1 MTPMSQADPIVGTTS
16 AQLARIAARGPWDAE
31 GQVRPEAVQFAS
43 NLVSAVQKR
52 SGRGLVPDDVADLVD
67 RALDVAVPT
76 FPRIEGAGGVGLS
89 AHLLRQTTTRP
100 CPLVVFP
107 AGWTPVGWPLFEYA
121 YLTLAS
127 KGYHVLAYTPR
138 GIGWTAV
145 PGTDL
150 PWFGTS
156 EGTVDVA
163 GPWDRA
169 DGKKVLDYALDALEP
184 SGIAFMGESYGSGIS
199 QLVAAH
205 DDRVDVVVAL
215 STWGNL
221 ATSLYDN
228 GTRHLKAVEGLIG
241 LTGGEQAEK
250 FDEEAL
256 EILARFDEGV
266 DMDPV
271 VDWGTERAPESY
283 VGSREIPTF
292 FSNTWH
298 EGLFPVNQVLETFEK
313 LPRPK
318 RLNMWIG
325 DHAAPEGPG
334 LIAPPMPGAGP
345 NVPLREAYAWLD
357 HHLKGED
364 NGVDAWPEISNQVM
378 FTYVTTPGAGEGQN
392 VIVEPARRE
401 EKASWADVTTDTE
414 MLTLTDV
421 REGGDGALTHDLATG
436 WERGFTVGE
445 QPEVVAMDKLMT
457 TGQQEWSGNPKI
469 YRIDEIDGDHALAWS
484 TGPLLASRGGV
495 ARQIRGIPRVQV
507 TIDSSDETATVI
519 AYLLDVDESGTAR
532 IITHEPKTT
541 DSALPATVSWE
552 LQAAAYDVPDGHR
565 LMLVLDGMDPLYS
578 SANKVGAT
586 ITISAP
592 HGAPSCLELPLG

>member
-1 MTPMSQADPIVGTTS
+1 MSHGDPIVGTTS
-16 AQLARIAARGPWDAE
+16 EQLARIAVEGPWDAQ
-31 GQVRPEAVQFAS
+31 GQVRVEAVRFAS
-43 NLVSAVQKR
+43 NLVSAVRQRGGK
-52 SGRGLVPDDVADLVD
+52 GLVPDDVAELVS
-67 RALDVAVPT
+67 RALNVAVPT

-89 AHLLRQTTTRP
+89 AHLLRQTTSRP

-121 YLTLAS
+121 YLTLAW
-127 KGYHVLAYTPR
+127 KGYHVLAYSPR
-138 GIGWTAV
+138 GIGWSAA
-145 PGTDL
+145 PGTES

-169 DGKKVLDYALDALEP
+169 DGEKVLDFAIDALDP

-205 DDRVDVVVAL
+205 DERVDVVVAL

-221 ATSLYDN
+221 ATSWYHN
-228 GTRHLKAVEGLIG
+228 GTRHLKAVEALVA
-241 LTGGEQAEK
+241 LTGGADR
-250 FDEEAL
+250 FDDGAL
-256 EILARFDEGV
+256 EILAKFAEGA

-271 VDWGTERAPESY
+271 VEWGTERAPEHY
-283 VGSREIPTF
+283 VGRDIPTF

-298 EGLFPVNQVLETFEK
+298 DGLFPVNQVLETFEK

-345 NVPLREAYAWLD
+345 NKPLREAYAWLD
-357 HHLKGED
+357 HYLKDED

-378 FTYVTTPGAGEGQN
+378 FTYVTTPGSGNRRN

-401 EKASWADVTTDTE
+401 EKTSWADVTTDTE
-414 MLTLTDV
+414 VLTLTDE
-421 REGGDGALTHDLATG
+421 REGGDGALTPDRTAG
-436 WERGFTVGE
+436 WQRSFTVGDE
-445 QPEVVAMDKLMT
+445 PEVVAMDTLMT
-457 TGQQEWSGNPKI
+457 TGQGEWSGNPTI
-469 YRIDEIDGDHALAWS
+469 YRAGEIDRGRALVWS
-484 TGPLLASRGGV
+484 TGPLLAARGGV
-495 ARQIRGIPRVQV
+495 ARQIRGIPRVHV
-507 TIDSSDETATVI
+507 TVDSSDESATVI
-519 AYLLDVDESGTAR
+519 AYLLDVDENGSAR
-532 IITHEPKTT
+532 IITHEPKTIE
-541 DSALPATVSWE
+541 SGLPATISWE
-552 LQAAAYDVPDGHR
+552 LQAAAYDLPDGNR
-565 LMLVLDGMDPLYS
+565 LMLVFDGMDPRYS
-578 SANKVGAT
+578 SADKAGST

-592 HGAPSCLELPLG
+592 RGVPSWLELPLG

>member
-1 MTPMSQADPIVGTTS
+1 MTPMSQGDPIVGTTS
-16 AQLARIAARGPWDAE
+16 EQLARIAVQGPWDAQ

-43 NLVSAVQKR
+43 NLVSAVRKR
-52 SGRGLVPDDVADLVD
+52 SGKGLVPDDVDDLVN
-67 RALDVAVPT
+67 RALNVAVPT
-76 FPRIEGAGGVGLS
+76 FPRIEGAGGIGLS
-89 AHLLRQTTTRP
+89 AHMLRQTTTRP

-121 YLTLAS
+121 YLTLAW

-138 GIGWTAV
+138 GIGWTAT
-145 PGTDL
+145 PGTNL

-169 DGKKVLDYALDALEP
+169 DGKKVLDYAIDELAP

-228 GTRHLKAVEGLIG
+228 GTRHLKAVEALIG

-256 EILARFDEGV
+256 EILAKFAEGV

-271 VDWGTERAPESY
+271 VEWGTERAPERY
-283 VGSREIPTF
+283 VGSRDIPTF

-345 NVPLREAYAWLD
+345 NEPLREAYAWLD
-357 HHLKGED
+357 HYLKDED

-378 FTYVTTPGAGEGQN
+378 FTYVTTPGAGNGKN

-414 MLTLTDV
+414 VLVLTDE
-421 REGGDGALTHDLATG
+421 REGGDGVLTPDSTG
-436 WERGFTVGE
+436 GWQRSFTVGE
-445 QPEVVAMDKLMT
+445 EPEVVAMDKLMT
-457 TGQQEWSGNPKI
+457 TGQEEWSGNPKV
-469 YRIDEIDGDHALAWS
+469 YRIDEIDRGHALVWS
-484 TGPLLASRGGV
+484 TGPLLAARGGV
-495 ARQIRGIPRVQV
+495 ARQIRGIPRLQV
-507 TIDSSDETATVI
+507 TIDSTDESATVV
-519 AYLLDVDESGTAR
+519 AYLLDVDENGSAR

-541 DSALPATVSWE
+541 ESGLPATVSWE
-552 LQAAAYDVPDGHR
+552 LQAAAYDLPDGHR

-578 SANKVGAT
+578 SANKAGST
-586 ITISAP
+586 ITVSAP
-592 HGAPSCLELPLG
+592 DGAPSCLELPLG

>member
-1 MTPMSQADPIVGTTS
+1 MTPMSQGDPIVGTTS
-16 AQLARIAARGPWDAE
+16 EQLARIAVEGAWDAR

-43 NLVSAVQKR
+43 NLVAALRKR
-52 SGRGLVPDDVADLVD
+52 SGDGLVPDDVADLVS
-67 RALDVAVPT
+67 RALNVAVPT
-76 FPRIEGAGGVGLS
+76 FPRIEAPGGIGLS
-89 AHLLRQTTTRP
+89 AHMLRQTSTRS

-121 YLTLAS
+121 YLTLAV

-138 GIGWTAV
+138 GIGWTAL
-145 PGTDL
+145 PGTNL

-163 GPWDRA
+163 GPKDRE
-169 DGKKVLDYALDALEP
+169 DGSAVLEYAIDELSP
-184 SGIAFMGESYGSGIS
+184 SGVAFMGESYGSGIS

-228 GTRHLKAVEGLIG
+228 HTRHLRAVDALIA
-241 LTGGEQAEK
+241 LTGGDPADK
-250 FDEEAL
+250 FDEETL
-256 EILARFDEGV
+256 EILAKFAEGT

-271 VDWGTERAPESY
+271 VDWGTDRAPESY

-345 NVPLREAYAWLD
+345 NEPLREAYAWLD
-357 HHLKGED
+357 HYLKRED
-364 NGVDAWPEISNQVM
+364 NGVDTWPEISNQVM
-378 FTYVTTPGAGEGQN
+378 FTYVTTPSGNGQN
-392 VIVEPARRE
+392 VIIEPARRE

-414 MLTLTDV
+414 TLILTDE
-421 REGGDGALTHDLATG
+421 REGGDGALTPEGTAG
-436 WERGFTVGE
+436 WQRSFTVGKE
-445 QPEVVAMDKLMT
+445 PQVLAMDKLMA
-457 TGQQEWSGNPKI
+457 TGQEEWAGNPKI
-469 YRIDEIDGDHALAWS
+469 YRTNEIDRSHALVWS
-484 TGPLLASRGGV
+484 TGPLLAARGGI
-495 ARQIRGIPRVQV
+495 AREIRGIPRLQV
-507 TIDSSDETATVI
+507 TIDSTDEAATVV
-519 AYLLDVDESGTAR
+519 AYLLDVDEDDSAR
-532 IITHEPKTT
+532 IITHEPKTVE
-541 DSALPATVSWE
+541 SGMPATVAWD

-565 LMLVLDGMDPLYS
+565 LMLVIDGMDFLYS
-578 SANKVGAT
+578 NANSIDSR
-586 ITISAP
+586 ITISSPA
-592 HGAPSCLELPLG
+592 GAASCLELPLG